1 MWNIKQFRK
10 ELAEIVNLDSSS
22 EDLRDIAVIGR
33 LLANRM
39 RDEGY
44 LVETFDGDT
53 RIEAKTHPE
62 ENFDVMFVGH
72 MDTVFPKGTAAER
85 PYREEGHLAYG
96 PGVADMK
103 AGLILAMHLG
113 RQLRKERPELRICF
127 AFNSDEEIGS
137 GRSKEWLQQLAKHTR
152 YAFVFEPGRLNNGF
166 VRSRKGGADLDVTFQ
181 GIAAHAGVAPEKGA
195 NALVE
200 MARWITE
207 LTALQDFEAG
217 TSVTAGVA
225 SGGTAA
231 NVVAE
236 HAQVKFDI
244 RFTNPD
250 ELARIHETV
259 VCLQQNPA
267 VSGVIA
273 EALLKNVVM
282 PMNPSEA
289 TEQLMEMMNRAADD
303 LGQEICWVDT
313 GGVSDANHIASLG
326 VPTICGC
333 GPVGN
338 NMHSSSEYLELD
350 NIEKRLE
357 LMYRVLMQ
365 QQNK

>member
-1 MWNIKQFRK
+1 MWNVEQFRK

-22 EDLRDIAVIGR
+22 ENLQDIVVIGR
-33 LLANRM
+33 MLANRL

-44 LVETFDGDT
+44 LVETFDEDT
-53 RIEAKTHPE
+53 RIEARTHSE
-62 ENFDVMFVGH
+62 KDFDVMFVGH

-85 PYREEGHLAYG
+85 PYREEGNLAYG

-137 GRSKEWLQQLAKHTR
+137 GRSKEWLQELAEHTR

-166 VRSRKGGADLDVTFQ
+166 VRSRKGGADLEVAFR

-200 MARWITE
+200 MAHWITE
-207 LTALQDFEAG
+207 LTALQDFDAG
-217 TSVTAGVA
+217 TSITAGIA
-225 SGGTAA
+225 SGGTAV

-244 RFTNPD
+244 RFKNPG
-250 ELARIHETV
+250 EIERIRETV
-259 VCLQQNPA
+259 SRLQQNPV
-267 VSGVIA
+267 VSGVSA
-273 EALLKNVVM
+273 EVVFKDVVM
-282 PMNPSEA
+282 PMNPSEV
-289 TEQLMEMMNRAADD
+289 TVELMEKMNQTAEE
-303 LGQEICWVDT
+303 LGQDICWEDT

-333 GPVGN
+333 GPIGN
-338 NMHSSSEYLELD
+338 NLHNSSEYLELD
-350 NIEKRLE
+350 SIEKRLE
-357 LMYRVLMQ
+357 LMYRLLIRVQ
-365 QQNK
+365 